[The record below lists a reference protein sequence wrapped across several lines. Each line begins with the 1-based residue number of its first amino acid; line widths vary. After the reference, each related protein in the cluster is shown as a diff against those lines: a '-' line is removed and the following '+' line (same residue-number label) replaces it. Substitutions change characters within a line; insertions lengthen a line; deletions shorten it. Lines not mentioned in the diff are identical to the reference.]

1 MRPKKILLAE
11 DNPDDELLTTRALKK
26 CGVLNEVDVVHNGQD
41 VIDYLECKGK
51 YSNRNHHE
59 MPQLVLLD
67 LKMPV
72 KDGLEALEYIRS
84 RPRLKTLPVVILTSS
99 REESD
104 LISGYELGVNSIVC
118 KPINFEEFSEA
129 VRHLGMYW
137 LLMNEYPAI

>member
-1 MRPKKILLAE
+1 MIPKKILLAE

-26 CGVLNEVDVVHNGQD
+26 CGVLNEVDVVRNGQE
-41 VIDYLECKGK
+41 VIDYLECTGK
-51 YSNRNHHE
+51 YTDRTPYE
-59 MPQLVLLD
+59 PQLVLLD

-72 KDGLEALEYIRS
+72 KDGLEALEYIRKS
-84 RPRLKTLPVVILTSS
+84 DKFKTLPVVILTSS

-104 LISGYELGVNSIVC
+104 LISGYKLGVNSIVC

-137 LLMNEYPAI
+137 LLINEYPTR